1 MINPTY
7 MFLVWKLH
15 RGLILFSFLF
25 LALMQFLI
33 IWIIGSLNYLP
44 FIETFIQQL
53 PPQIRILF
61 SEELINRFS
70 INGAAAFGFNHP
82 LVLAVLGL
90 SAIMIPARHIA
101 GEVESGSLE
110 IIISHPIKRIEIIF
124 SLWLSYLIIL
134 LFIIVGGWIGSYT
147 ALTVKSQ
154 INLQISKKLFQIGLN
169 LWLLFLLIMSY
180 TLFISTFKSEGN
192 KTGIIGAIIT
202 LLFYLMNFFS
212 TIWDSLQF
220 TKFFNIFTYYQ
231 PQKLMFTERS
241 FWSNAIVLLTI
252 IFICLGAGMF
262 RFHKR
267 DIP

>member
-33 IWIIGSLNYLP
+33 IWIISSLDYLP

-61 SEELINRFS
+61 NEEFINRFS

-90 SAIMIPARHIA
+90 SAIMIPARHVA

-110 IIISHPIKRIEIIF
+110 IIISHPMKRMELIF
-124 SLWLSYLIIL
+124 SLWLSYFTIL
-134 LFIIVGGWIGSYT
+134 LLIVVGGWIGSYS
-147 ALTVKSQ
+147 ALIIKNQ
-154 INLQISKKLFQIGLN
+154 MNLQTVKKLFQIGLN

-180 TLFISTFKSEGN
+180 TLLISTFKSEGN
-192 KTGIIGAIIT
+192 KTGIFGAIIT

-212 TIWDSLQF
+212 TIWDSLHF

-231 PQKLMFTERS
+231 PQKLMFSERS
-241 FWSNAIVLLTI
+241 IWSNAIVLLI
-252 IFICLGAGMF
+252 LIFTCLGAGMF
-262 RFHKR
+262 HFHKR